1 MAQVSSHGGAAAPV
15 FLAAA
20 GWLSAYAEATY
31 MSYSQLPDLECCGG
45 DEDCLLH
52 RLRIILE
59 KATGVS
65 GQLYPGGQIFPSV
78 RALAPGACVKFPT
91 QQFVTVERVCM
102 WVDSGNVYLAMWPGE
117 LQPQY
122 KRVYSDPKTVEA
134 LIALTY
140 AGSWEVDSNF
150 HLAYRF
156 ARPQQRWY
164 PPRYL
169 PGPTYLRQWIDDLHR
184 GRAGGRTRDQLMD
197 PSFREW
203 LVHRG
208 YANDADLASLDVW
221 INEQSPKRQFHIR
234 PSVQIQRT
242 WPMAEAITL
251 DRQGAF
257 IAEVH
262 KAINQLLRALGEARI
277 AELQSRPDPG

>member
-1 MAQVSSHGGAAAPV
+1 
-15 FLAAA
+15 
-20 GWLSAYAEATY
+20 

-45 DEDCLLH
+45 DDDCLLH

-65 GQLYPGGQIFPSV
+65 GQLYPGGQIFPSG
-78 RALAPGACVKFPT
+78 RALAPGAGVRFPS

-102 WVDSGNVYLAMWPGE
+102 WVDSGDVCLAMWPGE

-122 KRVYSDPKTVEA
+122 RRVYSDPKAVEA
-134 LIALTY
+134 LIALTHA
-140 AGSWEVDSNF
+140 AGWEVHPNF

-156 ARPQQRWY
+156 ASPQQRWY

-169 PGPTYLRQWIDDLHR
+169 PGPAYLRQWIDDLHD
-184 GRAGGRTRDQLMD
+184 GRAGGRTRDQLAD

-203 LVHRG
+203 LVQRA
-208 YANDADLASLDVW
+208 YADDADLASLDVW

-242 WPMAEAITL
+242 WPMAEAIGL
-251 DRQGAF
+251 DREGVF
-257 IAEVH
+257 IAEVRGV
-262 KAINQLLRALGEARI
+262 INQIFGALGEQRLPTSESLSDAR
-277 AELQSRPDPG
+277 